1 MWEFSTH
8 GFKISPRKFETFLDY
23 WTTFRSTNLECI
35 PWWKWSPPRLS
46 DNTYWFSYNLFYLFL
61 VPSQYTKNKSSWVY
75 LTWPY
80 CKIHKLIVQIMKTIM
95 LCKVPGI
102 SHCVHFVTLL
112 ENWTHT
118 LLGLRKFLNYRHLTG
133 HNDIYPHIV
142 PNPNYGLILSKY
154 WLVGF
159 SFWPSY

>member
-1 MWEFSTH
+1 MLLFKCFVWYVTH

-23 WTTFRSTNLECI
+23 WTTFQSTNLECI

-46 DNTYWFSYNLFYLFL
+46 DNTHWFSYNLFYLFL

-112 ENWTHT
+112 ENLTHT
-118 LLGLRKFLNYRHLTG
+118 LGTMTYTHILCLT
-133 HNDIYPHIV
+133 
-142 PNPNYGLILSKY
+142 LIMDLFCRNI
-154 WLVGF
+154 G
-159 SFWPSY
+159 